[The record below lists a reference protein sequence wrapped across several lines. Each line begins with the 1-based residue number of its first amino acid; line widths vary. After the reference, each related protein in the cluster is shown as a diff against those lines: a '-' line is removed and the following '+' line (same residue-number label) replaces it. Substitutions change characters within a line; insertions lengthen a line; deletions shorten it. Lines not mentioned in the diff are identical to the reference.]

1 MKYQEPFL
9 HDIPRNSVS
18 QDWLIVS
25 LAVLAIA
32 YISVRLI
39 YGRYWRRYRQA
50 ILYGQEA
57 QKLTHEKNVL
67 LLQAAISLNILAM
80 FSIGLFVHTVISHF
94 TWIEF
99 LPHNLYGWLLTSLAV
114 ILIIGVKYLL
124 NHLLGKSGDNIAAST
139 QINHQWLINLKNFG
153 FFLLPFS
160 AASAFTV
167 SPLTDIILFMGITV
181 LIFMLIMNYIKGFLV
196 LLQHH
201 ISIYYGILY
210 LCTLEILPVL
220 IIWKVIRLLMD

>member
-1 MKYQEPFL
+1 MEHQEPFL
-9 HDIPRNSVS
+9 NDILRNTNN

-25 LAVLAIA
+25 LMVLATA
-32 YISVRLI
+32 YIFVRII
-39 YGRYWRRYRQA
+39 YGKYWKRYRQA

-80 FSIGLFVHTVISHF
+80 FSMGLFIHTVFIHF
-94 TWIEF
+94 TLIDF
-99 LPHNLYGWLLTSLAV
+99 LPGNLYGWLLTSLAV
-114 ILIIGVKYLL
+114 ILVIGIKYLL
-124 NHLLGKSGDNIAAST
+124 NYLLGKSGDNITAST

-153 FFLLPFS
+153 FFLLPFT

-167 SPLTDIILFMGITV
+167 SPLTEVVLYIGIAV
-181 LIFMLIMNYIKGFLV
+181 LLFMLIMNYVKGFLV
-196 LLQHH
+196 LLQHQ

-210 LCTLEILPVL
+210 LCTLEILPIL